1 MKYSDRCRDIMRN
14 LIELDECELLGMGAE
29 GSVFLT
35 PEGYA
40 LKSFNSIKS
49 AKKEADILNAVK
61 ASRFFPN
68 VLLQISN
75 LVVREC
81 VEGQNLKE
89 YIAEH
94 GLSKKLAFEIIEFV
108 EDMKRYNF
116 KRVNIRNAHIFVNED
131 ENLMVIDPRKVFTKT
146 TPYPKDIIKVF
157 LKLRI
162 FDDFLNYVSEYD
174 PRLTSYWIKGYYFVA
189 ENNKVSRYG

>member
-1 MKYSDRCRDIMRN
+1 MRS
-14 LIELDECELLGMGAE
+14 LIELDQCELLGMGAE

-40 LKSFNSIKS
+40 LKSFKSIKS
-49 AKKEADILNAVK
+49 AKKEADILDAVRE
-61 ASRFFPN
+61 SRFFPT
-68 VLLQISN
+68 VLFQISN

-81 VEGQNLKE
+81 VDGENLKE
-89 YIAEH
+89 YIFEH

-108 EDMKRYNF
+108 EDMKKYKF
-116 KRVNIRNAHIFVNED
+116 KRVNIRNAHIFVNND
-131 ENLMVIDPRKVFTKT
+131 ENLMVIDPRKVFSKV

-162 FDDFLNYVSEYD
+162 FDDFLNYVAEYD
-174 PRLTSYWIKGYYFVA
+174 PRLVSYWIKGYYFVA